1 VPARPANR
9 PARVGARGVLAV
21 IITGAVLVIALWWHS
36 TPGVHG
42 LGGWLTGA
50 GQVLGLLCGY
60 GVVVLVALMARLPPL
75 ERGLGTD
82 KLASWHAMGGR
93 YIVSL
98 VVAHGLFIVW
108 GYAVTA
114 HANVVS
120 ESATLLTQYPDVL
133 MATVAGFLLLS
144 IGIVSM
150 RAARRR
156 VRYETWY
163 FLHLYTYL
171 AIALAFSHQLADGAA
186 FVGNLAA
193 RFWWSAM
200 YLTVLV
206 LVLWYRFAVPLLS
219 YRKHRFEVLG
229 VKAEGPGVISVY
241 IGGRRLEELDAE
253 PGQFFRWRFLT
264 RSLWWSSHPFSL
276 SAAPGDDVLRITV
289 KNLGD
294 HSQALAQL
302 RPGTRI
308 FAEGP
313 YGAFTPADSG
323 RGVVLLA
330 GGVGITPLR
339 AIFATLPGHVTL
351 IYRAS
356 SERDLVFPRGTRRD
370 RGRARRDR
378 ALPGRVAGPDPRR
391 PAVAAC
397 TAVPGTRPGPAGSIR
412 LRAGRHDFRR
422 RPRAAC
428 RRGAAA
434 AHPLRVVRVLRGDL
448 RHAPGDPGRHRHHRR
463 SRGPAVVQVA
473 RAVRPGGGHDRR
485 HGRYLGLLDFDL
497 VLGRR
502 TDRSRPRGV
511 PAGVDSQE
519 PAGGRDL
526 RRREGG

>member
-1 VPARPANR
+1 VRVTSVARRSGPARHAGAETYPGQRREPAPRPAPSRRPPARPADARPGNR

-21 IITGAVLVIALWWHS
+21 IIAGAVAVIALWWHS

-50 GQVLGLLCGY
+50 GEVLGLICGY
-60 GVVVLVALMARLPPL
+60 GVVVLVALMSRLPPL

-82 KLASWHAMGGR
+82 KLARWHAMGGR

-98 VVAHGLFIVW
+98 VVAHGLLIVW
-108 GYAVTA
+108 GYAATA

-133 MATVAGFLLLS
+133 MATVAGSLLLG
-144 IGIVSM
+144 IGIISM

-163 FLHLYTYL
+163 FVHLYTYL
-171 AIALAFSHQLADGAA
+171 AIALAFSHQLADGAS
-186 FVGNLAA
+186 FVSNLAA

-206 LVLWYRFAVPLLS
+206 LVLWYRVAVPLLS
-219 YRKHRFEVLG
+219 YRRHRFEV
-229 VKAEGPGVISVY
+229 PGVISVY
-241 IGGRRLEELDAE
+241 IGGRGLEELDAE
-253 PGQFFRWRFLT
+253 PGQFFRWRFMT

-276 SAAPGDDVLRITV
+276 SAAPGSDLLRITV

-302 RPGTRI
+302 QPGTRV

-313 YGAFTPADSG
+313 YGAFTPAESG
-323 RGVVLLA
+323 RGVVLVA

-356 SERDLVFPRGTRRD
+356 SERDLVFREELDQIAAARGATVHYLVGSRAEIGGDPLSPRVLRS
-370 RGRARRDR
+370 
-378 ALPGRVAGPDPRR
+378 L
-391 PAVAAC
+391 
-397 TAVPGTRPGPAGSIR
+397 VPGLDEQEAYVCGPAGMTSTAVR
-412 LRAGRHDFRR
+412 ALRA
-422 RPRAAC
+422 A
-428 RRGAAA
+428 
-434 AHPLRVVRVLRGDL
+434 
-448 RHAPGDPGRHRHHRR
+448 
-463 SRGPAVVQVA
+463 
-473 RAVRPGGGHDRR
+473 
-485 HGRYLGLLDFDL
+485 
-497 VLGRR
+497 
-502 TDRSRPRGV
+502 GV
-511 PAGVDSQE
+511 PRQRIHFESFE
-519 PAGGRDL
+519 F
-526 RRREGG
+526 